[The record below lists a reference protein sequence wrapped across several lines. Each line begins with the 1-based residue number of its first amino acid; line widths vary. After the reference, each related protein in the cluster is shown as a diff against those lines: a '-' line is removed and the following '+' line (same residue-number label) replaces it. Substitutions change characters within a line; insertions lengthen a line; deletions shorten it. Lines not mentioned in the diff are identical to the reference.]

1 MAVVFAS
8 EHSLCID
15 YCNAV
20 NSDTKVVY
28 NVSTGYVTIWHY
40 YNDSFN
46 TEEAISRLK
55 QLIYETELPK
65 EGWVLPW
72 NFVVRPSPTSQSPH
86 YKYKVVFE
94 LLNREQIQKYLK

>member
-55 QLIYETELPK
+55 
-65 EGWVLPW
+65 
-72 NFVVRPSPTSQSPH
+72 
-86 YKYKVVFE
+86 
-94 LLNREQIQKYLK
+94 